1 MSFLSSASWLKGSS
15 KRFALAAGLA
25 LGMQGAAFAGPP
37 PATPYYVYGIDGTGK
52 IQELKLQN
60 QATGGPAIQY
70 QKVVLDTKLTGSAA
84 SFNGLSY
91 DIGRDDL
98 FFTYADQVTSN
109 QTDLYWWDKQ
119 SQSVLNVGSF
129 SDSDGIPTS
138 AAYYNDAVW
147 FFQNGEVN
155 GSSTVKLGKI
165 ALNYVGGVPT
175 ASAPVFFDV
184 SIADPNLNVGACESG
199 LTVGTG
205 SCKTRQVFGDI
216 AIDSSGKLYAA
227 TANQSATSTESV
239 FYTVDLGTCSGSTC
253 SAADN
258 LAVSGLFG
266 YQLSFG
272 YAGSGIDGSTLV
284 GTKAANG
291 ELGLVDL
298 STGAFMAYNGTA
310 QLTNPTSDSNS
321 LLRDLAGPAANP
333 YGVPGPL
340 PLLGAGAAFGWSR
353 RLRQRIGKSS
363 RV

>member
-1 MSFLSSASWLKGSS
+1 MSFTSSAARLKGSF

-25 LGMQGAAFAGPP
+25 MGMQGAAFAGPP
-37 PATPYYVYGIDGTGK
+37 PPANPYYVYGIDGTGK

-60 QATGGPAIQY
+60 QASGGPEIQY
-70 QKVVLDTKLTGSAA
+70 QKVVLDTKLTGLAA

-98 FFTYADQVTSN
+98 FFAYANQVTSN

-119 SQSVLNVGSF
+119 SQSVQNVGSF
-129 SDSDGIPTS
+129 SDAGGIPTS

-147 FFQNGEVN
+147 FFQNREVN
-155 GSSTVKLGKI
+155 GSQTVKLGKI
-165 ALNYVGGVPT
+165 ALNYSGGVPA

-184 SIADPNLNVGACESG
+184 SIADPVGACTAG
-199 LTVGTG
+199 FTVGTG
-205 SCKTRQVFGDI
+205 SCATRQVFGDI

-227 TANQSATSTESV
+227 TANNSATFTESV
-239 FYTVDLGTCSGSTC
+239 FYTVDLGTCSGSIC
-253 SAADN
+253 SDAVN
-258 LAVSGLFG
+258 LAASGVFG

-272 YAGSGIDGSTLV
+272 YAGSSIDDTTLV
-284 GTKAANG
+284 GTKTTNG

-298 STGAFMAYNGTA
+298 STGAFTAYNGSA
-310 QLTNPTSDSNS
+310 QLTNPSTDGNS
-321 LLRDLAGPAANP
+321 LLRDLAGPATNP
-333 YGVPGPL
+333 YDAPGPL

-353 RLRQRIGKSS
+353 RLRQRIGKSP